1 MPDQGLREGAS
12 TIVGHSLN
20 AARQTSKRIIPEKLI
35 GLDDRSL
42 STALVEINSAA
53 KRQRDMASAYYHA
66 QMHGLAKAAK
76 ETKEFLY
83 LLKDEVL
90 SRLVAQERARVVG
103 YHSKPDPRDPV
114 HFVRRWAP
122 DRYQYQDEIDDDEF
136 DAPSLSE
143 WIAIPKK
150 DVTVD
155 SEGYPITYLELLEFC
170 GRQFHRPISLL
181 PVGASIAAELEE
193 ELSPATSKRYVRRK
207 DAEHTLRE
215 YLRLPDLV
223 IQADLLVLGQSVD
236 EGRVV
241 EALSIPW
248 IELCR
253 QILQDEELFFEFARN
268 PRKFEEFVAGS
279 YKKMGWSDVILTPRS
294 NDRGRDIIAVLPGQ
308 FSVRILDQCKAYSP
322 NHKVTA
328 EEVRAMLGVLSA
340 DRNASKAI
348 VTTTASFAPGIESD
362 PGLAPFIPHRLQLRS
377 GKGFRDSLR
386 ELYPKDKLVI

>member
-1 MPDQGLREGAS
+1 MPDGELRENTSAFEVDHLLQRRA
-12 TIVGHSLN
+12 I
-20 AARQTSKRIIPEKLI
+20 RQTIPERLI

-42 STALVEINSAA
+42 SVALAEINNAA
-53 KRQRDMASAYYHA
+53 KRQRDMASAHYQA

-83 LLKDEVL
+83 SLKDDVL
-90 SRLVAQERARVVG
+90 MRLVAQERARVVG
-103 YHSKPDPRDPV
+103 YHSKPDPRDAV
-114 HFVRRWAP
+114 HFVRLWAP
-122 DRYQYQDEIDDDEF
+122 DRYAYEDDIDDDEY
-136 DAPSLSE
+136 DAPSLRE
-143 WIAIPKK
+143 WIAIPNK

-155 SEGYPITYLELLEFC
+155 GEGYPITNLELLEFS
-170 GRQFHRPISLL
+170 GRRFHRPIPSL
-181 PVGASIAAELEE
+181 PAGASITEALEE
-193 ELSPATSKRYVRRK
+193 ALSPATAKRYVRRK

-215 YLRLPDLV
+215 YLRLPDLL
-223 IQADLLVLGQSVD
+223 IEAELLVFGQSLD

-253 QILQDEELFFEFARN
+253 QILEDERLFFEFAKN

-279 YKKMGWSDVILTPRS
+279 YKKMGWADVILTPRS
-294 NDRGRDIIAVLPGQ
+294 NDQGRDIIAVLPGQ
-308 FSVRILDQCKAYSP
+308 FSIRILDQCKAYSP

-328 EEVRAMLGVLSA
+328 EEVRAMLGVLYS

-362 PGLAPFIPHRLQLRS
+362 PGLAPFVPHRLQLRS
-377 GKGFRDSLR
+377 GKSFRDSLR
-386 ELYPKDKLVI
+386 RLYPSDKLVI